1 MNYYKILFILL
12 LIGLLFNGMT
22 AEKPVLAQ
30 TDTTAVTEQVV
41 VYTPG
46 EGDDPV
52 PSAITGYTDLVHQG
66 TAWVA
71 EKRYQLSL
79 FKPYG
84 WGTEVKAKAA
94 GDQWVHIAVPYISI
108 LDGTAI
114 KLQYAEVCGT
124 SSNGAAT
131 KPTKIDLWR
140 NTLRIG
146 SYTIAWPADNA
157 YHCAGV
163 TLAVPDWKDSVGISV
178 LLHFANTT
186 DKITLAK
193 AWVRLVP

>member
-12 LIGLLFNGMT
+12 LFGLLFNGIA
-22 AEKPVLAQ
+22 AENSVLAQ
-30 TDTTAVTEQVV
+30 THPVIAEDQVV
-41 VYTPG
+41 VYTPN
-46 EGDDPV
+46 EGDGPV
-52 PSAITGYTDLVHQG
+52 PSAITGNTDLVHQG

-71 EKRYQLSL
+71 EKRAQFSI

-84 WGTEVKAKAA
+84 WGTEAKVKAAS
-94 GDQWVHIAVPYISI
+94 DQWVHIAVPYISI
-108 LDGTAI
+108 LDGTGL
-114 KLQYAEVCGT
+114 KLQYAEICGK

-131 KPTKIDLWR
+131 KPTKIDLWV
-140 NTLRIG
+140 NALRIG
-146 SYTIAWPADNA
+146 SYAISWPADNA

-163 TLAVPDWKDSVGISV
+163 TFGTPTWRDSVGISV

-186 DKITLAK
+186 DKITLNK